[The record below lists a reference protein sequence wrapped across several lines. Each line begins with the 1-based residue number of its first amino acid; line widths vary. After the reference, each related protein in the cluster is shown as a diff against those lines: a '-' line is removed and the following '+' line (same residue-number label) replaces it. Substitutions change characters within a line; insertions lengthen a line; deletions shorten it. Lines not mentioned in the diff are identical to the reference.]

1 LGNDENIYQVFGI
14 KDKIYKLKG
23 HTLTMGV
30 FNATPDSFYLNTNHT
45 MNQSFY
51 EKSDVIDIGG
61 ESTRPG
67 AKEVSLD

>member
-1 LGNDENIYQVFGI
+1 
-14 KDKIYKLKG
+14 
-23 HTLTMGV
+23 LTMGV

-51 EKSDVIDIGG
+51 EKCDVIDIGG